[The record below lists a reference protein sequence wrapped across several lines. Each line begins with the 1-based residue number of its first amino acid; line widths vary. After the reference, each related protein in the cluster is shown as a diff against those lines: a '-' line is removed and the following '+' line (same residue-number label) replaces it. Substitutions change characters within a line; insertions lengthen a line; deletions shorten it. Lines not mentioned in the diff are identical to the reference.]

1 MMETEAVVAQGTLKA
16 VLAREELARALGI
29 VSRGVS
35 TRTTVQILSG
45 ILLDASE
52 GTLRLA
58 ATDMELSLRT
68 SIDAQ
73 IESQGS
79 VVVQGRL
86 LLELARLLPE
96 AEVAVEHKLEEAVV
110 EIRCGSA
117 TYRLHTYNAEDFPR
131 LPEADAVERH
141 EVDRETLLETVARV
155 SRSASRD
162 ESRPVLTGVLMRF
175 EPGKLV
181 MAATDSYRLS
191 VKETPLEGSA
201 PELEAIIPAR
211 ALGELA
217 RIAQAGE
224 RIELGVHENQVV
236 FSTGDALLTTR
247 RIDGQFP
254 NYKQLIPETFDHELA
269 LPRDELLEVVRRVAV
284 MAQRNS
290 PLRLSFADGELQR
303 RAARDRVQRG
313 VPARRGRVR
322 GRRPGAPEADQPAPP
337 RPDPGRGRRLPVPD
351 HADPPGRL
359 EQADRRRGLAPG
371 LPLVREARRRAGA
384 WSRAG
389 DRPERGWQDEPA
401 RVAARGHAGLLSAD
415 ADRRAARTLRP

>member
-1 MMETEAVVAQGTLKA
+1 MMEAEAVVAQGTLR
-16 VLAREELARALGI
+16 VTCPREELTRALGI

-35 TRTTVQILSG
+35 TRTTVQILAG
-45 ILLDASE
+45 ILLRASE
-52 GTLRLA
+52 GKLELA

-68 SIDAQ
+68 SLEAQ
-73 IESQGS
+73 IETEGS
-79 VVVQGRL
+79 VVVPGRL

-96 AEVAVEHKLEEAVV
+96 AEVAFEHKFEEAVV
-110 EIRCGSA
+110 EVRSGSA

-131 LPEADAVERH
+131 LPEAEAAERH

-191 VKETPLEGSA
+191 VKETPTEGA
-201 PELEAIIPAR
+201 VPELEAIVPAR
-211 ALGELA
+211 ALAELA

-224 RIELGVHENQVV
+224 QIELGVHENQVV

-254 NYKQLIPETFDHELA
+254 NYKQLVPDTFDHELP
-269 LPRDELLEVVRRVAV
+269 LPREELLDVVRRVSV

-290 PLRLSFADGELQR
+290 PLRLRFADGELAVSAQTPDVGEAR
-303 RAARDRVQRG
+303 ESLPAAYTGEPLEIGFNAEFLRDG
-313 VPARRGRVR
+313 VDSVAGEQLRMKLISPLRPAVLQG
-322 GRRPGAPEADQPAPP
+322 EADDFLYLIMPI
-337 RPDPGRGRRLPVPD
+337 RL
-351 HADPPGRL
+351 
-359 EQADRRRGLAPG
+359 
-371 LPLVREARRRAGA
+371 AG
-384 WSRAG
+384 
-389 DRPERGWQDEPA
+389 
-401 RVAARGHAGLLSAD
+401 
-415 ADRRAARTLRP
+415 